1 MTEKRTGRPP
11 KYTEAQVLEGIDIV
25 EHTGGVPTGDTVKKA
40 MCSQLGVA
48 GGINAQSLDKEVERL
63 LEERDRQRRDRLIA
77 ALPSATQG
85 AAREIGTL
93 VEAAVLDHMGEQH
106 DRLRGLAGKKVA
118 ELNVDVSNQR
128 EQIRGLLSK
137 IDTKDT
143 EIAGLEEER
152 HGLKGRLELATAE
165 IDSLKERIANLE
177 QEEDFRTRML
187 ALMKETLGQQPKATG

>member
-77 ALPSATQG
+77 ALPSATQS
-85 AAREIGTL
+85 AARVIGTL

-106 DRLRGLAGKKVA
+106 ERLRGLAGKKVT

-128 EQIRGLLSK
+128 EQIRELLSRLE
-137 IDTKDT
+137 TKDE
-143 EIAGLEEER
+143 EIAGLEGER
-152 HGLKGRLELATAE
+152 DDLKGRLDLAVAE
-165 IDSLKERIANLE
+165 IVSLKEHIAGLE
-177 QEEDFRTRML
+177 REDDFRTKML
-187 ALMKETLGQQPKATG
+187 ALMKETLRQQPHRDH